1 VDFKP
6 VDLNSYTRYW
16 LDEYATIL
24 FRNKNDE
31 RIIQELRQQSSE
43 TTQHSEQEIA
53 SLIAQLS
60 ARESRYN
67 LCRIM
72 IEVFAAAWDELSMKE
87 QALLEAIH
95 RRGLTRTEAIAELS
109 IELNCS
115 ESTVR
120 RHYRKALQR
129 FQKLFV
135 G

>member
-1 VDFKP
+1 MDFKP